1 MKERSD
7 FMKKIITKLA
17 ILSILFNFT
26 GTITAAAKTSCTKDF
41 IKGNITDK
49 TSAVREANGEE
60 GIWLS
65 TKALEFALE
74 NKQYIGTDRDLDGL
88 VISAILSIPADYF
101 SKAPQQAAVLMKY
114 FIEIFKDFNDSSTVQ
129 IAVLQKIAAIKDKT
143 DIKNFTAILNEY
155 IQNVNPGSDSSVIK
169 AVINTLEITGNRD
182 SFVILYNLW
191 NNKRFSAFYEDI
203 EKALINLSAFSVN
216 EIIQIIRSKD
226 ITQTCKVF
234 ALTQKNSKI
243 SKNLLCEISEI
254 SLSETILLVD
264 SASKFTNEVDNLQS
278 QCLSILEEN
287 KWTRASSIAIDY
299 LRFCKKM
306 FDNGVIKEEY
316 FSRVIS
322 SMAEISPIES
332 VNTLCA
338 LLEEF
343 NNKKEKDEKLS
354 IPVVKAVINTLGAI
368 GNKTAFDYLLAVTYL
383 SYPDEVL
390 SAAREALAG
399 LRWQ

>member
-1 MKERSD
+1 
-7 FMKKIITKLA
+7 MKKIITKLA

-114 FIEIFKDFNDSSTVQ
+114 FIEIFKGFNDSSTVQ

>member
-1 MKERSD
+1 
-7 FMKKIITKLA
+7 MKKIITKLA

-114 FIEIFKDFNDSSTVQ
+114 FIEIFKGFNDSSTVQ

-354 IPVVKAVINTLGAI
+354 IPVVKTVINTLGAI

>member
-1 MKERSD
+1 
-7 FMKKIITKLA
+7 MKKIITKLA

-101 SKAPQQAAVLMKY
+101 SKSPQQAAILMKY
-114 FIEIFKDFNDSSTVQ
+114 FIDIFKDFNDSSTVQ
-129 IAVLQKIAAIKDKT
+129 IAVLQKITAIKDKT

-155 IQNVNPGSDSSVIK
+155 IQNVTPGADSSLIK

-191 NNKRFSAFYEDI
+191 NNKRFSAFYDDI

-306 FDNGVIKEEY
+306 FDNGVITEEY

>member
-1 MKERSD
+1 M
-7 FMKKIITKLA
+7 
-17 ILSILFNFT
+17 
-26 GTITAAAKTSCTKDF
+26 
-41 IKGNITDK
+41 
-49 TSAVREANGEE
+49 
-60 GIWLS
+60 
-65 TKALEFALE
+65 
-74 NKQYIGTDRDLDGL
+74 
-88 VISAILSIPADYF
+88 
-101 SKAPQQAAVLMKY
+101 
-114 FIEIFKDFNDSSTVQ
+114 
-129 IAVLQKIAAIKDKT
+129 
-143 DIKNFTAILNEY
+143 
-155 IQNVNPGSDSSVIK
+155 
-169 AVINTLEITGNRD
+169 
-182 SFVILYNLW
+182 
-191 NNKRFSAFYEDI
+191 
-203 EKALINLSAFSVN
+203 
-216 EIIQIIRSKD
+216 
-226 ITQTCKVF
+226 
-234 ALTQKNSKI
+234 
-243 SKNLLCEISEI
+243 
-254 SLSETILLVD
+254 SETILLVD

-354 IPVVKAVINTLGAI
+354 ISVVKAVINTLGAI

>member
-1 MKERSD
+1 
-7 FMKKIITKLA
+7 MKKIITKLA

-26 GTITAAAKTSCTKDF
+26 GTITAAAKTSCTIDF

-101 SKAPQQAAVLMKY
+101 SKSPQQAAILMKY
-114 FIEIFKDFNDSSTVQ
+114 FIDIFKGFNDSSTVQ
-129 IAVLQKIAAIKDKT
+129 IAVLQKITAIKDKT

-155 IQNVNPGSDSSVIK
+155 IQNVNPGADSSLIK

-191 NNKRFSAFYEDI
+191 NNKRFSAFYDDI

-306 FDNGVIKEEY
+306 FDNGVITEEY

>member
-1 MKERSD
+1 
-7 FMKKIITKLA
+7 MKKIITKLA

-101 SKAPQQAAVLMKY
+101 SKYPQQAAILMKY
-114 FIEIFKDFNDSSTVQ
+114 FIDIFKGFNDSSTVQ
-129 IAVLQKIAAIKDKT
+129 IAVLQKITAIKDKT

-155 IQNVNPGSDSSVIK
+155 IQNVNPGADSSLIK

-306 FDNGVIKEEY
+306 FDNGVITEEY

>member
-1 MKERSD
+1 
-7 FMKKIITKLA
+7 MKKIITKLA

-60 GIWLS
+60 GLWLS

-101 SKAPQQAAVLMKY
+101 SKYPQQAAILMKY
-114 FIEIFKDFNDSSTVQ
+114 FIDIFKGFNDSSTVQ
-129 IAVLQKIAAIKDKT
+129 IAVLQKITAIKDKT

-155 IQNVNPGSDSSVIK
+155 IQNVNPGADSSLIK

-306 FDNGVIKEEY
+306 FDNGVITEEY

>member
-26 GTITAAAKTSCTKDF
+26 GTINAAAKTSCTKDF

-101 SKAPQQAAVLMKY
+101 SKYPQQAAILMKY
-114 FIEIFKDFNDSSTVQ
+114 FIDIFKGFNDSSTVQ
-129 IAVLQKIAAIKDKT
+129 IAVLQKITAIKDKT

-155 IQNVNPGSDSSVIK
+155 IQNVNPGADSSLIK

-264 SASKFTNEVDNLQS
+264 SASKFTNEVNNLQS

-306 FDNGVIKEEY
+306 FDNGVITEEY

>member
-1 MKERSD
+1 
-7 FMKKIITKLA
+7 MKKIITKLA

-26 GTITAAAKTSCTKDF
+26 GTINAAAKTSCTKDF

-101 SKAPQQAAVLMKY
+101 SKSPQQAAILMKY
-114 FIEIFKDFNDSSTVQ
+114 FIDIFKGFNDSSTVQ
-129 IAVLQKIAAIKDKT
+129 IAVLQKITAIKDKT

-155 IQNVNPGSDSSVIK
+155 IQNVNPGADSSLIK

-264 SASKFTNEVDNLQS
+264 SASKFTNEVNNLQS

-306 FDNGVIKEEY
+306 FDNGVITEEY

>member
-1 MKERSD
+1 
-7 FMKKIITKLA
+7 MKKIITKLA

-26 GTITAAAKTSCTKDF
+26 GTINAAAKTSCTKDF

-101 SKAPQQAAVLMKY
+101 SKYPQQAAILMKY
-114 FIEIFKDFNDSSTVQ
+114 FIDIFKGFNDSSTVQ
-129 IAVLQKIAAIKDKT
+129 IAVLQKITAIKDKT

-155 IQNVNPGSDSSVIK
+155 IQNVNPGADSSLIK

-264 SASKFTNEVDNLQS
+264 SASKFTNEVNNLQS

-287 KWTRASSIAIDY
+287 KWTRASSISIDY

-306 FDNGVIKEEY
+306 FDNGVITEEY

>member
-1 MKERSD
+1 
-7 FMKKIITKLA
+7 MKKIITKLA

-26 GTITAAAKTSCTKDF
+26 GTINAAEKTSCTKDF

-101 SKAPQQAAVLMKY
+101 SKSPQQAAILMKY
-114 FIEIFKDFNDSSTVQ
+114 FIDIFKGFNDSSTVQ
-129 IAVLQKIAAIKDKT
+129 IAVLQKITAIKDKT

-155 IQNVNPGSDSSVIK
+155 IQNVNPGADSSLIK

-306 FDNGVIKEEY
+306 FDNGVITEEY

>member
-1 MKERSD
+1 
-7 FMKKIITKLA
+7 MKKIITKLA

-26 GTITAAAKTSCTKDF
+26 GTINAAAKTSCTKDF

-101 SKAPQQAAVLMKY
+101 SKYPQQAAILMKY
-114 FIEIFKDFNDSSTVQ
+114 FIDIFKGFNDSSTVQ
-129 IAVLQKIAAIKDKT
+129 IAVLQKITAIKDKT

-155 IQNVNPGSDSSVIK
+155 IQNVNPGADSSLIK

-264 SASKFTNEVDNLQS
+264 SASKFTNEVNNLQS

-306 FDNGVIKEEY
+306 FDNGVITEEY

>member
-1 MKERSD
+1 
-7 FMKKIITKLA
+7 MKKIITKLA

>member
-1 MKERSD
+1 
-7 FMKKIITKLA
+7 MKKIITKLA

-101 SKAPQQAAVLMKY
+101 SKYPQQAAILMKY
-114 FIEIFKDFNDSSTVQ
+114 FIDIFKGFNDSSTVQ
-129 IAVLQKIAAIKDKT
+129 IAVLQKITAIKDKT

-155 IQNVNPGSDSSVIK
+155 IQNVNPGADSSLIK

-264 SASKFTNEVDNLQS
+264 SASKFTNEVYNLQS

-306 FDNGVIKEEY
+306 FDNGVITEEY